1 MPSSNPGGYTGN
13 TGIIQYATGN
23 GSSPSVVNIGH
34 VQDIT
39 AGGTIF
45 TTGHLAAT
53 PATNIVP
60 LSIIGSTGGTA
71 DLVDVYTGGSALKA
85 FYVDYLGG
93 TNVGGNL
100 NVTST
105 AALMNVYGQS
115 MFGRGMQS
123 IMSYGDE
130 VPLRG
135 YGYAGGTADLL
146 ELFNQSGGAEGFHVT
161 HWGSLSITPTA
172 DTVSAQ
178 EIYGYPGGTGNLL
191 AAYNDSI
198 GLGGT
203 NVFKIGH
210 SGNTSI
216 AAASDVVGLT
226 VTGYTG
232 GTADLL
238 DVYNQTSGNF
248 LYRFRR
254 LGLYNYAN
262 YTITTSIAD
271 PTSFSMQYAAAG
283 TGQLTLKAS
292 GGTGN
297 ESDFLVAANSGGFP
311 TVTLVNYLTTYT
323 GVSGTGVCT
332 RYQSGF
338 CVSF

>member
-1 MPSSNPGGYTGN
+1 V
-13 TGIIQYATGN
+13 YASGT
-23 GSSPSVVNIGH
+23 PAVINIGH

-45 TTGHLAAT
+45 TTGHFAVT

-71 DLVDVYTGGSALKA
+71 DLADVYTGGSSLKA

-105 AALMNVYGQS
+105 AAFMSVYGQS

-146 ELFNQSGGAEGFHVT
+146 ELFDQSGGAEGFHVT

-210 SGNTSI
+210 SGNTAI

-232 GTADLL
+232 GSADLL
-238 DVYNQTSGNF
+238 QVWSQTSGGTDVFYVGHNGASTNF
-248 LYRFRR
+248 KMVSSSDSTSY
-254 LGLYNYAN
+254 LGAQ
-262 YTITTSIAD
+262 TT
-271 PTSFSMQYAAAG
+271 TGYAAFG
-283 TGQLTLKAS
+283 VDSGAS
-292 GGTGN
+292 AYRVN
-297 ESDFLVAANSGGFP
+297 LIANSGAAQAYVG
-311 TVTLVNYLTTYT
+311 VTQAGVNYT
-323 GVSGTGVCT
+323 GVTGTVVGTFTCGGVAKTTLNYIGGVFVGC
-332 RYQSGF
+332 S
-338 CVSF
+338 

>member
-1 MPSSNPGGYTGN
+1 
-13 TGIIQYATGN
+13 
-23 GSSPSVVNIGH
+23 
-34 VQDIT
+34 
-39 AGGTIF
+39 
-45 TTGHLAAT
+45 
-53 PATNIVP
+53 
-60 LSIIGSTGGTA
+60 
-71 DLVDVYTGGSALKA
+71 
-85 FYVDYLGG
+85 
-93 TNVGGNL
+93 
-100 NVTST
+100 
-105 AALMNVYGQS
+105 
-115 MFGRGMQS
+115 MQS

-238 DVYNQTSGNF
+238 DVYNQPSGTAVFKVSRGAVNVQ
-248 LYRFRR
+248 
-254 LGLYNYAN
+254 
-262 YTITTSIAD
+262 TTYGMYIS
-271 PTSFSMQYAAAG
+271 G
-283 TGQLTLKAS
+283 S
-292 GGTGN
+292 GGQIQL
-297 ESDFLVAANSGGFP
+297 SPSSSYPLIFIS
-311 TVTLVNYLTTYT
+311 
-323 GVSGTGVCT
+323 SGTGATASNLQLAVSPGSPPYLQMTVGTATYSGVTGTSICT
-332 RYQSGF
+332 HFVGGI